1 MDRRSF
7 LIGALSIPP
16 VLSFLSSGAVFAAEV
31 TQTDFLKVSRVLI
44 GRPDLAPDIAQRIE
58 TLLAQ
63 RIPGYSQKLAAL
75 AQVFGPAIQDPAQR
89 NALLKALPADELDF
103 ALALA
108 KPWYLGYVG
117 TPSGSILK
125 DDAVF
130 VTYLDAQAYEV
141 VSKDLPRTSYPPG
154 GEGWWQAVPEGVTA
168 PQMPEQVAEWTWQ
181 PDGATGVIAAV
192 DPAWRAFGM
201 GQYASVELARAA
213 LAGSGVKPTP
223 TRLAGNTAG
232 TATTPKTQ
240 P

>member
-16 VLSFLSSGAVFAAEV
+16 LLGFLHSGVAFAAEASD
-31 TQTDFLKVSRVLI
+31 TPFLHVSRVLI
-44 GRPDLAPDIAQRIE
+44 GRDDLSPAIASRIE

-63 RIPGYSQKLAAL
+63 RIPGYSQKVAGLAHTFA
-75 AQVFGPAIQDPAQR
+75 PAIEDPKQR
-89 NALLKALPADELDF
+89 NGLLKALSGEDIDF
-103 ALALA
+103 ALAIA

-141 VSKDLPRTSYPPG
+141 VSQDLPRTSYPPG
-154 GEGWWQAVPEGVTA
+154 GQGWWAAVPEGVTA
-168 PQMPEQVAEWTWQ
+168 PAMPQQVAEWTWQ
-181 PDGATGVIAAV
+181 PEGATGMIAKA

-201 GQYASVELARAA
+201 GQYASIELARAA
-213 LAGSGVKPTP
+213 LASAHGKPTRP
-223 TRLAGNTAG
+223 VGSTAG
-232 TATTPKTQ
+232 IATPAKTRT
-240 P
+240 